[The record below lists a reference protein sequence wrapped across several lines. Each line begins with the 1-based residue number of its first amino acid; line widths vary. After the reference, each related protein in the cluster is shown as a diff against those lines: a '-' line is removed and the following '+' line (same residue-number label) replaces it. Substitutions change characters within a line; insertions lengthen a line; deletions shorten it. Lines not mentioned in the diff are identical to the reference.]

1 MSGHADAVR
10 RLIARLALGEDS
22 TTDGES
28 RGSAPLAVGSV
39 VLRPHQRAAVARVRD
54 AFAEFG
60 GALLADDVGL
70 GKTYVALAVAAGME
84 RVCIVAPA
92 ALRDMWAAAA
102 RAAALQPAFASVE
115 ALSRGRAPPGPF
127 HLLVVDEAHHLRNP
141 GTRRYRQVA
150 TLAAGA
156 RVLLLSATP
165 VHNRRADLVALLA
178 LFVGAR
184 AAALGAEELARCV
197 VRRERGDV
205 RESLAIPTAHAPVR
219 VDIPG
224 DGALL
229 DRIVALPPP
238 VPPRDGG
245 DGGALLAHSLLR
257 QWASSDAA
265 LGGALRRRLARAA
278 SLEHALASG
287 RHPSRTE
294 LRSWA
299 YADDAVQLAFPEL
312 MSAEVP
318 PGDEACATLLEA
330 VRVHASAVR
339 ALLREVSGQAD
350 VARARALAALRERH
364 AGEKVVAFTSY
375 ADTVAALF
383 SLLRAHPGV
392 GALTAAGGAVAGGAL
407 PRRELLDR
415 FAPSALG
422 ARAPGRAQRVDLLL
436 ATDLLSEGLNL
447 HDASVV
453 VHLDLPWTPARLAQR
468 VGRVSRLG
476 STHQRV
482 AVYAFVPPA
491 AAERVLAVERRLR
504 AKAAVAGRAVGVA
517 GCILPPL
524 ATPDDLTARPAEPAS
539 APVVAERVRGVLAS
553 WLGGGEPPHPPAE
566 SCAAWPHASADA
578 PVAAVWSE
586 HAGFLAACQAGGR
599 ALLVAA
605 LARSGDGTL
614 PAPTTHPAVVEEA
627 ARAAGA
633 REAAVDDVLRR
644 WALASLDVWCAA
656 HRAAADAGVGEAA
669 WAPARRRVIERIAA
683 IVRRSPHHRR
693 AAVLALASSARRA
706 ALVAGGV
713 GTERVLDELARAA
726 LPDEPW
732 LRAVGAF
739 GDAHAP
745 GGTAGEPASAPRV
758 RAILLL
764 QRAPADAPG

>member
-10 RLIARLALGEDS
+10 RIIARLALGEDR
-22 TTDGES
+22 TDGES
-28 RGSAPLAVGSV
+28 RGSEPLAVGSV

-70 GKTYVALAVAAGME
+70 GKTYVALALAAGIE

-102 RAAALQPAFASVE
+102 RAAALHPAFASVE

-141 GTRRYRQVA
+141 GTRRYRHVA

-165 VHNRRADLVALLA
+165 VHNRRADLDALLA

-197 VRRERGDV
+197 VRRERRDV
-205 RESLAIPTAHAPVR
+205 REPLAIPTTHAPVR
-219 VDIPG
+219 VDIPD

-229 DRIVALPPP
+229 ERIVALPPP

-265 LGGALRRRLARAA
+265 LNGALRRRLARAA

-312 MSAEVP
+312 ISADVP
-318 PGDEACATLLEA
+318 AGDEACATLLEA
-330 VRVHASAVR
+330 VRVHAGAVR
-339 ALLREVSGQAD
+339 ALLHDVSGQAD

-364 AGEKVVAFTSY
+364 DGEKIVAFTSY

-392 GALTAAGGAVAGGAL
+392 GVLTAAGGAVAGGAL

-422 ARAPGRAQRVDLLL
+422 APAPGRAQRVDLLL

-476 STHQRV
+476 STHARV
-482 AVYAFVPPA
+482 VVYAFVPPA

-504 AKAAVAGRAVGVA
+504 AKAAVAGRAVGIA

-524 ATPDDLTARPAEPAS
+524 ATPDDLTARPAAESAS
-539 APVVAERVRGVLAS
+539 APVAAERVRAVLAS
-553 WLGGGEPPHPPAE
+553 WLGGEESPHPPTE
-566 SCAAWPHASADA
+566 SCVAWPRGSADV
-578 PVAAVWSE
+578 PVAAVRSAR
-586 HAGFLAACQAGGR
+586 AGFLAACQAGGR

-605 LARSGDGTL
+605 LARSGDRTL

-656 HRAAADAGVGEAA
+656 QRAAADAGVGEAA

-706 ALVAGGV
+706 ALAAGGV

-739 GDAHAP
+739 GDAHAHD
-745 GGTAGEPASAPRV
+745 GAAGEPASAPRV